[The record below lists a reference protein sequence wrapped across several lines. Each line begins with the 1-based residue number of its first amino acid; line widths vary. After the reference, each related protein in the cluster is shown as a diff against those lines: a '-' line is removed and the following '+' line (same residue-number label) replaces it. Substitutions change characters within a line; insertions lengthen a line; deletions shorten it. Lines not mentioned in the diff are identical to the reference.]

1 MTDYSSIERAR
12 ALPRVQLLRVTAQP
26 FSTDEGQEEG
36 LDLTLGK
43 HYVGGVLIVMGI
55 GLAAGVLERMGVG
68 ANTQLLVQTA
78 MVGTMVGQLAKSA
91 VVNGRIEQTET
102 AYIQEHGT
110 PQERDEAERSKI
122 AARYGRSLKRR
133 FLVLSAVLTGS
144 MVAMELANG
153 GHSTLTSTLVSLG
166 GGVAAC
172 SALVLHAADKITGLR
187 RSELADALAKRRG
200 ETVEVATSPKP
211 HL

>member
-12 ALPRVQLLRVTAQP
+12 ALPRVELLRFTVQP
-26 FSTDEGQEEG
+26 FSTAEGQQEG
-36 LDLTLGK
+36 VDFTLGK

-68 ANTQLLVQTA
+68 ADTQLLVQTA
-78 MVGTMVGQLAKSA
+78 MVGAMVGQLAKSA

-110 PQERDEAERSKI
+110 AHERDEAERTQRS
-122 AARYGRSLKRR
+122 ARYIRSLKRP

-144 MVAMELANG
+144 MVAIEWANG
-153 GHSTLTSTLVSLG
+153 GHSTLASTVVSLG
-166 GGVAAC
+166 GGLAMC
-172 SALVLHAADKITGLR
+172 SALVLHAADKNTGLR

-200 ETVEVATSPKP
+200 EAVEVATSPKP